1 MKAAIVTGATRG
13 IGKAISV
20 KLLKLGY
27 HVVGTYLSNKR
38 LALDLEKEHSN
49 LLMIQSDAGNE
60 KGVKK
65 VINAMLKRY
74 GTIDVIVNNAG
85 INLFGKIEKY
95 NSSDWDKIIDSSL
108 KSIFL
113 FSKYSI
119 PHLKK
124 SENPVIINISSRL
137 GFQEYTEPEFVA
149 YGAVKAGVNNFTVG
163 LAKELEKDKIRVNA
177 IIPTP
182 TKTDLF
188 DKLFNKEDEEEL
200 KKKGKLGKPEE
211 VADLVARIIQDKKIN
226 GEILID
232 KRVYL

>member
-95 NSSDWDKIIDSSL
+95 NSSDWDKMIDSNL
-108 KSIFL
+108 KSIF
-113 FSKYSI
+113 
-119 PHLKK
+119 HLKK

-211 VADLVARIIQDKKIN
+211 VADLVARIIQD
-226 GEILID
+226 
-232 KRVYL
+232 